1 MASELAVA
9 LAKLQTQLPHIAK
22 DETGKVEGVTKN
34 GKPFSYNYQYA
45 NLASISEKVLPLLG
59 ALGLSFTCQP
69 TMHDGQFVLD
79 YQLRHE
85 GGEAIEGYYPLGNGT
100 PQQMG
105 GWITYARRYCL
116 CAVTGVAPDDDDDDA
131 AATEQA
137 PKAEPYMGG
146 DNGYMRRQ
154 AERVRT
160 AHTDPE
166 HARLRQAPPEDYGR
180 AERGPVDVSEFPE
193 RNGAAITTKQR
204 NAMHAGFAR
213 IGINDRADRLALTT
227 AIINRQ
233 ITSSNELSIREA
245 GAVLD
250 ELARRAEEEAGQ
262 RDPV

>member
-131 AATEQA
+131 AAAEQA
-137 PKAEPYMGG
+137 DGAS
-146 DNGYMRRQ
+146 RRNEAQ
-154 AERVRT
+154 QEAARRLTAGHIRT

-166 HARLRQAPPEDYGR
+166 HTRLRQAPPEDYGR

-193 RNGAAITTKQR
+193 THNGSLNTQQRTWIMAAFGRLGLSQR
-204 NAMHAGFAR
+204 
-213 IGINDRADRLALTT
+213 DVRLALLEEIVGRPVEST
-227 AIINRQ
+227 ND
-233 ITSSNELSIREA
+233 LSMVEASRVREA
-245 GAVLD
+245 LS
-250 ELARRAEEEAGQ
+250 AREAAMDGTA
-262 RDPV
+262 

>member
-131 AATEQA
+131 AAAEQA
-137 PKAEPYMGG
+137 P
-146 DNGYMRRQ
+146 
-154 AERVRT
+154 RVRT

-166 HARLRQAPPEDYGR
+166 HTRLRQPPPEDYGR
-180 AERGPVDVSEFPE
+180 AERGPVDVTEFPE
-193 RNGAAITTKQR
+193 THNGSLNTQQRTWIMAALGR
-204 NAMHAGFAR
+204 LGLNGSR
-213 IGINDRADRLALTT
+213 DVRLATLEEIVGHPVEST
-227 AIINRQ
+227 ND
-233 ITSSNELSIREA
+233 LSMVEASRVREA
-245 GAVLD
+245 LS
-250 ELARRAEEEAGQ
+250 AREAAMGS
-262 RDPV
+262 PA